1 MKRNS
6 NRRPEKTAGRKVV
19 RLRGAGKTIVLGV
32 TGSIAAY
39 KSAELA
45 SLLVKQSHQVFAVM
59 THDATEFITPLTLQT
74 LSKNP
79 VMTTFFDEKEN
90 WRPGHIEL
98 ADRANLL
105 LIAPATANIVAELAH
120 GLANHPLAAIALAT
134 RAPILI
140 APAMNGK
147 MWSHPATVE
156 NVETLKSRGVE
167 FIGPEEGMLAC
178 GYEGL
183 GRLWKV
189 DDIAFRTEIS
199 SRPSGKSDRVRFL
212 ITAGPTR
219 EPIDPVRY
227 LSNRSSG
234 KMGYAIAEAAIDA
247 GHEVVLISGPVNLDP
262 PRGAELSSVSTSD
275 EMFDAVQQEAPR
287 SDVLVMCAAVADYK
301 PAKASKHK
309 IKKHDATLS
318 LELTPTRDI
327 LAALPT
333 KDRQYVVVGFAAD
346 ANFTAMRRK

>member
-6 NRRPEKTAGRKVV
+6 NRQSEKTGARKVV

-45 SLLVKQSHQVFAVM
+45 SLLVKQGHDIFVVM

-79 VMTTFFDEKEN
+79 VMTSFFDEKEN

-105 LIAPATANIVAELAH
+105 LVAPATANIIAELAH

-140 APAMNGK
+140 AP
-147 MWSHPATVE
+147 
-156 NVETLKSRGVE
+156 
-167 FIGPEEGMLAC
+167 EEGMLAC

-189 DDIAFRTEIS
+189 EDIAFRAE
-199 SRPSGKSDRVRFL
+199 FL
-212 ITAGPTR
+212 LAR
-219 EPIDPVRY
+219 QEN
-227 LSNRSSG
+227 L
-234 KMGYAIAEAAIDA
+234 IA
-247 GHEVVLISGPVNLDP
+247 
-262 PRGAELSSVSTSD
+262 
-275 EMFDAVQQEAPR
+275 
-287 SDVLVMCAAVADYK
+287 
-301 PAKASKHK
+301 
-309 IKKHDATLS
+309 
-318 LELTPTRDI
+318 
-327 LAALPT
+327 
-333 KDRQYVVVGFAAD
+333 
-346 ANFTAMRRK
+346 